1 MFLAHFG
8 AHNSAQSGRDLL
20 IIAPIVFG
28 TDCALLETYDDQ
40 IRRAYWRWAASMG
53 KCPEKFW
60 KEAGFSTER
69 SAWTFLSSTSRRK
82 WTTECA
88 RR

>member
-8 AHNSAQSGRDLL
+8 AHNSAHSGRDLL

-40 IRRAYWRWAASMG
+40 IRRAYWRWAVYKM
-53 KCPEKFW
+53 
-60 KEAGFSTER
+60 
-69 SAWTFLSSTSRRK
+69 
-82 WTTECA
+82 
-88 RR
+88 